1 MPSGIQ
7 VMPQVGFGDR
17 NITELCQQYNTFAN
31 ETEIEN
37 DDRNATAAAQ
47 TDDRQAINVT
57 TTQQERGLILALI
70 NLRLIDFSKTSSSL
84 YPTIL
89 MLLLRYRLSVSQPM
103 KRSPTIQL
111 MSRWISPKKDY
122 FISTVE

>member
-111 MSRWISPKKDY
+111 MSR
-122 FISTVE
+122 